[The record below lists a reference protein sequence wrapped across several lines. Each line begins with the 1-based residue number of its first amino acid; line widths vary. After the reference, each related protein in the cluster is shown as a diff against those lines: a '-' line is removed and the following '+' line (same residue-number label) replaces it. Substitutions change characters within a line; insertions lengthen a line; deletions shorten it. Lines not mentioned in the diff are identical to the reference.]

1 MDTLK
6 IIDPLKQN
14 ITNFLAADTLNLLH
28 SVEPTKRLSDLKKAY
43 DEAIEG
49 FVLNNV
55 EFNHSHHSM

>member
-28 SVEPTKRLSDLKKAY
+28 SVEPTKRLSDLNKAY

-55 EFNHSHHSM
+55 